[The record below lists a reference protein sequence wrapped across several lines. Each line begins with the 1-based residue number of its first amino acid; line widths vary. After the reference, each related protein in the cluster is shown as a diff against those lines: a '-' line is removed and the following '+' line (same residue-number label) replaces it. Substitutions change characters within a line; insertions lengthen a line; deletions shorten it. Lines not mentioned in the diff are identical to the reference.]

1 MGKGSWGGGKVSGA
15 ALRQHEV
22 RLLARLAFIV
32 FVIAAV
38 FLPVGAAM
46 GQGQGGKSPDEI
58 RGSTTLAEIARDYQV
73 PASHLIER
81 LKLPP
86 DTSLEEPLKN
96 LKDTHGFQ
104 MDAVR
109 GFVSGYRSG
118 RAAPPSGAR
127 ADSAGAEAGGR
138 GRERKASLTPLILA
152 LYGSFCVVML
162 LLLAKCRVTRPV
174 RMLAAFAAVLV
185 FGIVFHAAAHP
196 FESLVRFFQALGMG
210 RYGLGGTLAIFL
222 AFALMTFIGVKLV
235 CGWGCPVGTL
245 QELLYEPPYFK
256 EIKKKRTPF
265 RLSNSVRVVLFIA
278 FLILLF
284 GWIPGLREQ
293 SIYRHFNPF
302 KLFEWNFGMTAPVV
316 VLLIFG
322 LSVIRY
328 RFFCMWICPFGLFS
342 WLIQDFSLYKV
353 RVNHETCIDCG
364 ICVQACPTNAAEGIV
379 KGDAISAD
387 CFSCGRCL
395 PDCRN
400 GSIRYGLRAG
410 TEKEIP
416 GKV

>member
-1 MGKGSWGGGKVSGA
+1 M
-15 ALRQHEV
+15 
-22 RLLARLAFIV
+22 V
-32 FVIAAV
+32 FVISAV
-38 FLPVGAAM
+38 LLPFGAAM
-46 GQGQGGKSPDEI
+46 GQVQGGKSPDEI

-73 PASHLIER
+73 PPSHLIER

-86 DTSLEEPLKN
+86 DTSRDEPLKS
-96 LKDTHGFQ
+96 LKDRHGFQ

-109 GFVSGYRSG
+109 GFVSEYRSG
-118 RAAPPSGAR
+118 RATLPAGGR
-127 ADSAGAEAGGR
+127 AGSAGAEREGR

-152 LYGSFCVVML
+152 LYGSFCIVML
-162 LLLAKCRVTRPV
+162 LLLAKSRVTRPV

-185 FGIVFHAAAHP
+185 FGIVFRAAAHP
-196 FESLVRFFQALGMG
+196 FESLVRVFQALGMG
-210 RYGLGGTLAIFL
+210 RYGLGETLAVFL
-222 AFALMTFIGVKLV
+222 AFALMAFIGVKLV

-245 QELLYEPPYFK
+245 QELLYELPYFK
-256 EIKKKRTPF
+256 GIKKKRTPF
-265 RLSNSVRVVLFIA
+265 WLSNGVRVVLFIA

-284 GWIPGLREQ
+284 GWIPGLRDQ
-293 SIYRHFNPF
+293 SVYRHFNPF

-328 RFFCMWICPFGLFS
+328 RFFCMWVCPFGLFS
-342 WLIQDFSLYKV
+342 WLTQNFSPYKV

-364 ICVQACPTNAAEGIV
+364 ICVRACPTNAAEGIV

-395 PDCRN
+395 PECKN

-410 TEKEIP
+410 AEKGIP